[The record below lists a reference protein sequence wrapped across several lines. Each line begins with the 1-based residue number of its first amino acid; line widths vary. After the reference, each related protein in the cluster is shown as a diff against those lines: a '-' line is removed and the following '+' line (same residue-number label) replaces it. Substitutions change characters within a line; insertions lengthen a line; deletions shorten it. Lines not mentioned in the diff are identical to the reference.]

1 MNKEF
6 KLSEV
11 YFDTIKIDLF
21 IGKIKSKI
29 DLLEKDY
36 FVLEEKLKI
45 IKDEIKN
52 QKLVTKTLID
62 KKANDDQVMT
72 NNLNCAV

>member
-21 IGKIKSKI
+21 IGKIKGKI

-62 KKANDDQVMT
+62 KKANDD
-72 NNLNCAV
+72 